1 MDLDQD
7 GCVDS
12 MEDDDDDNDGVTDA
26 EDQCRFTPQGM
37 EVDSEG
43 CSGVQLDD
51 DGDGVHNL
59 NDLCPSTPAGEIV
72 SSTGCTVEIKEET
85 KSNSE
90 EDEESFSLITILF
103 IVAGILVAVAAYVT
117 FKPQPPL
124 PPKPVPKVGEEAT
137 STVNDGRGQGDGGTA
152 SADIGDTG
160 LDIDASKPEVVT
172 DEV

>member
-72 SSTGCTVEIKEET
+72 SSTGCAVEIKEET

-103 IVAGILVAVAAYVT
+103 IVAGILVCCSSLCYIQTSATATA
-117 FKPQPPL
+117 
-124 PPKPVPKVGEEAT
+124 KPVPKVGEEAT
-137 STVNDGRGQGDGGTA
+137 STVNDGRGQGDGGIA

-160 LDIDASKPEVVT
+160 LDIDASKPEVAT